1 MDTATKIRFRLGR
14 AFSTW
19 GLAAGFT
26 YYFMYLPD
34 KRKRDAARVVKPEL
48 VVSDKQGKRKY
59 KKDEL
64 GVVVEEPQNPS
75 ATKD

>member
-1 MDTATKIRFRLGR
+1 LPFFNVTKFT
-14 AFSTW
+14 TW
-19 GLAAGFT
+19 GLAAAFT

-34 KRKRDAARVVKPEL
+34 KRKGDAARVVKPEL

-64 GVVVEEPQNPS
+64 GVVTEEPINPS
-75 ATKD
+75 ETND